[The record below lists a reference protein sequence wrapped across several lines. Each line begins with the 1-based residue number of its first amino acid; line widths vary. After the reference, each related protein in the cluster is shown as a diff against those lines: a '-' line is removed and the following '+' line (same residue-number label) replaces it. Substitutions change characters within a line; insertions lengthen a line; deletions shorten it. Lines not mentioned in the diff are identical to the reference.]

1 MDRISVVK
9 LSDMKMVIKKSKTF
23 KDFLAED
30 KRQIDHKYFDDLKL
44 NQNLTKVRKGDLCL
58 K

>member
-1 MDRISVVK
+1 MVK

-23 KDFLAED
+23 KDFLAEE
-30 KRQIDHKYFDDLKL
+30 KRRIDHKYFDDLKL
-44 NQNLTKVRKGDLCL
+44 NQNLTNVRKGDLCL

>member
-1 MDRISVVK
+1 VVK

-23 KDFLAED
+23 KDFLAEE